1 MGVRIAIVTESF
13 LPQMNGVTHSLLRIM
28 EHFADRGDEVLVIAP
43 GAGASTPR
51 LHEGFR
57 VDGVPSI
64 PLPRYRNVRVAAGG
78 VGRITELLRGF
89 RPDVV
94 HLASP
99 FVLGWRG
106 VQAAER
112 LGVPTVAVYQT
123 DIPAYAGRYGF
134 PVAEALLWQH
144 VERLHGRSTL
154 TLAPSRQSI
163 AQLEAHAIPRVRL
176 WVRGV
181 DAVRFSPERRSEAWR
196 RSVAPGGERIVG
208 YVGRLAAEKQV
219 EDLAVLGGLPGVKLV
234 IVGEGPLRAS
244 LEQRLPNAVFTGF
257 LGGEELAV
265 AMAGLDVFVHPGES
279 ETFCQTIQEA
289 MASGVPVVATGRG
302 GPVDLVD
309 SSRTG
314 WLYEPGRLEQLRGFV
329 QDLVGDEV
337 KRAAFGAAA
346 RAGVL
351 PRSWKSVSS
360 ALIGH
365 YSDAIELHEGARARR
380 SGLDPRVQV
389 PRVTRPGTGRR
400 SGA

>member
-1 MGVRIAIVTESF
+1 MRIAIVTESF

-43 GAGASTPR
+43 GTGASTPR
-51 LHEGFR
+51 RHEGFR

-144 VERLHGRSTL
+144 VERLHGKATI
-154 TLAPSRQSI
+154 TLAPSQQSI
-163 AQLEAHAIPRVRL
+163 EQLASHSIERIRL

-181 DAVRFSPERRSEAWR
+181 DSVRFSPERRSAAWR
-196 RSVAPGGERIVG
+196 ARIAPNGERIVG

-234 IVGEGPLRAS
+234 IVGEGPLRQA
-244 LEQRLPNAVFTGF
+244 LEHRLPDAVFTGF
-257 LGGEELAV
+257 LGGDELAV

-314 WLYEPGRLEQLRGFV
+314 WLYEPGHLEQLRGFV
-329 QDLVGDEV
+329 VDLVGDDL
-337 KRAAFGAAA
+337 KREAFGAAA

-365 YSDAIELHEGARARR
+365 YSDAIELHSGRTAPRSVWEPRGTAARITR
-380 SGLDPRVQV
+380 SGN
-389 PRVTRPGTGRR
+389 GRR